1 MRNPEAGAVIKDSGG
16 IRKIRV
22 AAKGHGK
29 SGGGRVIY
37 YHFVSETRI
46 ALLIAYPKNV
56 KDDLSANERKA
67 LRSIIERW
75 RNSP

>member
-1 MRNPEAGAVIKDSGG
+1 M
-16 IRKIRV
+16 
-22 AAKGHGK
+22 
-29 SGGGRVIY
+29 IY